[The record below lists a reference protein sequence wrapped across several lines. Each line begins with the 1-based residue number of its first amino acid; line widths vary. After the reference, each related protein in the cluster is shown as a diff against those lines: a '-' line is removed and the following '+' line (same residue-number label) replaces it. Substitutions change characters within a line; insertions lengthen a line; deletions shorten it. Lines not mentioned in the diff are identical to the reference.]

1 MNAVVA
7 RVLDC
12 FYLME
17 HSMVHQYKCRDCKN
31 TVFCISNMQK
41 TVFLQS
47 LRIIF
52 EKKIHFW
59 GITECSKH
67 YFCISCIDHFKTNV
81 AWIHHN
87 IHEILLLPSLY
98 LSSQNIIRENQVVHR
113 SRQGIW
119 YSIIEIFSILD
130 IYSHNFNYSG
140 ALENKQQAGGV
151 FGLTPRNQGYWRSSI
166 FCQFIYF
173 LSFL

>member
-1 MNAVVA
+1 MQWLQEYCICHLKTKF
-7 RVLDC
+7 VLINQRR
-12 FYLME
+12 FQHAENSILAITSYNIWKE
-17 HSMVHQYKCRDCKN
+17 NS
-31 TVFCISNMQK
+31 
-41 TVFLQS
+41 FL
-47 LRIIF
+47 R
-52 EKKIHFW
+52 H
-59 GITECSKH
+59 H

-113 SRQGIW
+113 LRQGIW

>member
-1 MNAVVA
+1 MAVTQRKCNNYYTHTQIKSPA
-7 RVLDC
+7 SNLKTKFVLINQRR
-12 FYLME
+12 FQHAENSILAITSYNIWKE
-17 HSMVHQYKCRDCKN
+17 NS
-31 TVFCISNMQK
+31 
-41 TVFLQS
+41 FL
-47 LRIIF
+47 R
-52 EKKIHFW
+52 H
-59 GITECSKH
+59 H

>member
-1 MNAVVA
+1 MF
-7 RVLDC
+7 LLSIIC
-12 FYLME
+12 
-17 HSMVHQYKCRDCKN
+17 SDCKN
-31 TVFCISNMQK
+31 TAFVTWKLNSFWLIREGSNMQK

-81 AWIHHN
+81 ALIHHN

>member
-1 MNAVVA
+1 M
-7 RVLDC
+7 
-12 FYLME
+12 F
-17 HSMVHQYKCRDCKN
+17 HQVENSNLAILLHWPLRMSQHEENSTFTITAFVSSKLNLFWLIREG
-31 TVFCISNMQK
+31 SNMQK

-87 IHEILLLPSLY
+87 IQEILLLPSLY

-113 SRQGIW
+113 SRQGINNW
-119 YSIIEIFSILD
+119 DFLD
-130 IYSHNFNYSG
+130 
-140 ALENKQQAGGV
+140 
-151 FGLTPRNQGYWRSSI
+151 FGHLLP
-166 FCQFIYF
+166 
-173 LSFL
+173 